1 MSAYVII
8 EIKVLDPT
16 IYDEYINKVPSTVKK
31 YGGHYLAR
39 GGQIIPLSGDWHPER
54 MILLEFDSLKQVQ
67 TWLAS
72 PEYAEIAPLRM
83 RATIG
88 RAIVVESNSEP

>member
-16 IYDEYINKVPSTVKK
+16 VYAEYVDKVPAIVEK

-39 GGQIIPLSGDWHPER
+39 GGKITPLGGDWHPER
-54 MILLEFDSLKQVQ
+54 LILLEFDSLEQIR

-83 RATIG
+83 RSTIG
-88 RAIVVESNSEP
+88 RSIVLESTSKP

>member
-8 EIKVLDPT
+8 EIKVLNQT
-16 IYDEYINKVPSTVKK
+16 MYDGYIDKVPPIVKQ
-31 YGGHYLAR
+31 YGGRYLAR
-39 GGQIIPLSGDWHPER
+39 GDQITPLAGDWHPER

-83 RATIG
+83 RSTIG
-88 RAIVVESNSEP
+88 RAIVVESSSEP

>member
-8 EIKVLDPT
+8 EIKVLDQT
-16 IYDEYINKVPSTVKK
+16 VYDEYIDKVPSIVKK

-54 MILLEFDSLKQVQ
+54 IILLEFDSFEQVQ
-67 TWLAS
+67 KWLVS

-83 RATIG
+83 QSTIG
-88 RAIVVESNSEP
+88 KTIVIESGSTP

>member
-8 EIKVLDPT
+8 EIKVLNQT
-16 IYDEYINKVPSTVKK
+16 VYDEYINKVPSIVKK

-54 MILLEFDSLKQVQ
+54 VILLEFDSFEQIQK
-67 TWLAS
+67 WLAS

-83 RATIG
+83 QSTIG
-88 RAIVVESNSEP
+88 RAIVIESGSTP

>member
-31 YGGHYLAR
+31 YDGHYLAR

-54 MILLEFDSLKQVQ
+54 IILLEFDSFEQVQ
-67 TWLAS
+67 KWLTS

-83 RATIG
+83 QSTIG
-88 RAIVVESNSEP
+88 RAIVIESGSDS